1 MDAANALARIEQMA
15 NASGRLEK
23 QMLLT
28 EFMEKELGKFIIK
41 WTYDPFITYGVKL
54 KKMPKLG
61 EPGVMQIDDT
71 LVRVILSQLSTRFLT
86 GNAARDALTDLLE
99 ALDAPSRLILQKI
112 IEKDLKAGIAAS
124 TIEAVVPGYLP
135 SFGVMRA
142 HPYEQKRVTKFPVP
156 VEPKL
161 DGMRCTFIAKDG
173 KGAFFTRSGKAI
185 DALQHLAQPLLDAAR
200 KIRFNADTNMGEFD
214 APYLELADYL
224 YDLGAEQEPSFVLDT
239 EAMNGL
245 FSKSGALRRKGEQ
258 VETAELHA
266 FDILPYVCFM
276 SSIPYTK
283 PWEERRQLLEIFA
296 SEVRAAT
303 DAPVFVTEIYEA
315 NSHEEIDVLY
325 ERMVSR
331 TLANY
336 LARGDAEL
344 EAELEK
350 ITVDDATGELK
361 CLEGAMV
368 KTYDGA
374 YEKRKTHT
382 WLKLK
387 PEETLDLFING
398 FFQGEAN
405 SENEHRMG
413 GAIFDHKGV
422 DVRVGGG
429 WKSHERDELWED
441 WCHDAAILGID
452 PNVGF
457 KPGFRLDPAQI
468 HGRGFKLLGR
478 MGEIK
483 FNEVTP
489 DGSLRHPR
497 IIRFRDDKAG
507 EALKEAA

>member
-1 MDAANALARIEQMA
+1 MDAYIALARIEHMA
-15 NASGRLEK
+15 TASGRLEK
-23 QMLLT
+23 QQLLA
-28 EFMEKELGKFIIK
+28 EFMQEELGQFIIK
-41 WTYDPFITYGVKL
+41 WTYDPFITYGIKL
-54 KKMPKLG
+54 KKLPAH
-61 EPGVMQIDDT
+61 DDAT
-71 LVRVILSQLSTRFLT
+71 PATITDPVVEKILTQLSKRELT
-86 GNAARDALTDLLE
+86 GSAAKAELDFLLK

-112 IEKDLKAGIAAS
+112 IEKDLKVGIAAS
-124 TIEAVVPGYLP
+124 TIEAVMPGYLP

-142 HPYEQKRVTKFPVP
+142 HPYEQKRVTQFPVP

-173 KGAFFTRSGKAI
+173 KGAFFTRSGKAL

-200 KIRFNADTNMGEFD
+200 KIRFNADTNKGDFD

-224 YDLGAEQEPSFVLDT
+224 YDLGVEQEPSFVLDT

-303 DAPVFVTEIYEA
+303 DAPVFATEVYEA
-315 NSHEEIDVLY
+315 NSHEEIDALY

-350 ITVDDATGELK
+350 ITIDEATGELK

-457 KPGFRLDPAQI
+457 KPGFRLDPAQL

-497 IIRFRDDKAG
+497 IVKFRDDKAG
-507 EALKEAA
+507 EVLREAA